1 MLDDR
6 HYEGEL
12 VPLCPTGEDAVPRRG
27 GSLLSLSPTSRRRVP
42 SVDPWSDTVEDEA
55 RVIQDLEA
63 VMALLAA
70 PAAEASTVV
79 LDDEFSFDDD
89 FAEALSQDLEM
100 CMFEAAIPAQAP
112 EPSIEEP
119 SIEEPSQSQRLE
131 AMRQD
136 VSDIR
141 ARLRR
146 LSSGPERRQAG
157 TAAEDA
163 MALIAEFR
171 SRLRLAAE
179 GERQVS

>member
-12 VPLCPTGEDAVPRRG
+12 VPLCPTGEDATPRRG
-27 GSLLSLSPTSRRRVP
+27 GSLLSLSPTSRRRAP
-42 SVDPWSDTVEDEA
+42 LVDPWSDTGEDEA

-70 PAAEASTVV
+70 APAAEQPTVV
-79 LDDEFSFDDD
+79 LDDEFSFDDE
-89 FAEALSQDLEM
+89 FAEALSQDLET

-119 SIEEPSQSQRLE
+119 SIPSQSQWLE
-131 AMRQD
+131 AMRQE